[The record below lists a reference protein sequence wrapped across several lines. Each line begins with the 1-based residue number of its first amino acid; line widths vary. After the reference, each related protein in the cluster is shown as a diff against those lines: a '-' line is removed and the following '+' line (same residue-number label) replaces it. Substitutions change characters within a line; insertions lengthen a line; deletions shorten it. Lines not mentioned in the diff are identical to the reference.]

1 MKPKRDSQFTFSGK
15 NASQIP
21 VEFNAFLQLLRDEGV
36 TSYLEVGARHGDTF
50 HSVMSALPVGSEGM
64 AIDLPAGA
72 WGARGTGEYLQEA
85 CLDLA
90 NRGYVVHSKLGDSH
104 AKEIQLRVAEFAPY
118 DCILIDA
125 DHRYEPVKQDWLDYR
140 KFATKLVAFH
150 DIDGEGVCQRQSQLP
165 VEVPRLWNELKTKY
179 RHVEFIERPRSDRPM
194 GIGVLW
200 IA

>member
-1 MKPKRDSQFTFSGK
+1 MKTFSGK
-15 NASQIP
+15 TASQKP
-21 VEFNAFLQLLRDEGV
+21 VEFDAFLQLLCDEGV

-50 HSVMSALPVGSEGM
+50 HAVMCALPAGSSGL

-72 WGARGTGEYLQEA
+72 WGKRGTGEYLKLA
-85 CLDLA
+85 CLDLRK
-90 NRGYVVHSKLGDSH
+90 RGYQACYKLGDSH
-104 AKEIQLRVAEFAPY
+104 AKEIQHCAASFAPF
-118 DCILIDA
+118 DAILIDA

-140 KFATKLVAFH
+140 KFAKKLVAFH

-179 RHVEFIERPRSDRPM
+179 RHVEFVEQPRGSRPM
-194 GIGVLW
+194 GIGALW